1 MSRLPLRARLTVV
14 FALVMAVVLCS
25 AGTFLYLRLGDALLD
40 RVDHRLAIRAESLA
54 RDGGEIEAGG
64 TLPGSAETFAQLL
77 GPRGDVLATPPGVE
91 HPILSRAQVAEVHG
105 GARLLTEA
113 HVVIPGDDEPEP
125 TRLLATPF
133 QDGVLVVGSSI
144 EDRADALD
152 DLLTQMLVGGPVA
165 LSLTA
170 AAGWLLAGAA
180 FRPVE
185 AMRRR
190 AAEISAD
197 TAGERLPVPRSRDEV
212 HRLAATLNEM
222 LDRLDDGLR
231 RERRFVAD
239 ASHEL
244 RTPLAVLQTELE
256 LALRRPRSRD
266 ELEDALR
273 SAAGDVDRLIRLA
286 EDLLVLAAGEGGR
299 LPVRTAPVD
308 VPELLQSVADRF
320 TALAAA
326 AGRTVEVDVGTG
338 SPEAGAGG
346 APALSA
352 DRLRLEQALG
362 DLVENGLRHG
372 AGRVRLAAAADADGV
387 VLQVRDEGPGFPP
400 DFLEHAFERFSR
412 SESSRTSGGAGLGL
426 AIVAAVAHAHGGSVQ
441 AANQPG
447 GGAVITLR
455 LPSVRQQSAAPP
467 PGGRTAAVDLAH

>member
-14 FALVMAVVLCS
+14 FALAMAVVLWS
-25 AGTFLYLRLGDALLD
+25 AGTFLYLRLGDTLLD
-40 RVDHRLAIRAESLA
+40 RVDHRLAIRAESPA
-54 RDGGEIEAGG
+54 RDGGAIEAGR
-64 TLPGSAETFAQLL
+64 TLPGSAEAFAQLL
-77 GPRGDVLATPPGVE
+77 GPQGDVVATPPGIE

-105 GARLLTEA
+105 GARLLTQA
-113 HVVIPGDDEPEP
+113 HVVVPGDDEPEP

-133 QDGVLVVGSSI
+133 QDGVLIVGSSI

-170 AAGWLLAGAA
+170 AACWLLAGAA

-185 AMRRR
+185 EMRRR

-197 TAGERLPVPRSRDEV
+197 TAGERLPMPRSRDEV

-239 ASHEL
+239 ASHEV
-244 RTPLAVLQTELE
+244 RTPGAGVPTELQ

-299 LPVRTAPVD
+299 LPVRMAPVD
-308 VPELLQSVADRF
+308 VPELLRSVADRF

-338 SPEAGAGG
+338 TLEAGAGG

-400 DFLEHAFERFSR
+400 DFLEHASERFSR

-455 LPSVRQQSAAPP
+455 LPSVAPQSAAPP
-467 PGGRTAAVDLAH
+467 AGRTAAVDLAH